1 MQVIA
6 ANIQKR
12 SISKSRLL
20 AVSFFLILLLPFSQ
34 LKSQSSDTG
43 STEIRK
49 DTNKVVVVIK
59 KHPPKKA
66 LLMSAVLPGLGQAY
80 NKKYWK
86 IPIIYA
92 GAAAVTY
99 FAIKN
104 LDSLN
109 IYSSAY
115 KKSVTGKSALIDKF
129 HSQYDST
136 QLLTLRTDYKRYTD
150 LTFIIAGAIYALN
163 IIDAT
168 VDAYMFTYDLSDDLS
183 MHVLPTFYTSR
194 NYSYTGLSFSF
205 TFGKHSKPPLL
216 HKE

>member
-6 ANIQKR
+6 SSSKKR
-12 SISKSRLL
+12 SFSKFRLL
-20 AVSFFLILLLPFSQ
+20 TSSLVILLLLPIAQ
-34 LKSQSSDTG
+34 INAQSSDTG
-43 STEIRK
+43 ITDVK
-49 DTNKVVVVIK
+49 TDTNKVVVK

-86 IPIIYA
+86 IPIIYV
-92 GAAAVTY
+92 GAAVDAY

-104 LDSLN
+104 LDSLH
-109 IYSSAY
+109 IYSTAY
-115 KKSVTGKSALIDKF
+115 KNSVNGKSALLDKF

-183 MHVLPTFYTSR
+183 MHVLPMFYTSR

-205 TFGKHSKPPLL
+205 TFGKHFKPPLL